1 VIKSLES
8 SSVVVLVDGKIKP
21 KGSGRSTIILREI
34 PSESSEESIREIFN
48 YPGARAI
55 SSIRSEIG
63 DTWSVSLSSPPPSLP
78 TALTVAQVRDD
89 GV

>member
-1 VIKSLES
+1 MIKSLES

-34 PSESSEESIREIFN
+34 PSDSSEESIREIFN

-63 DTWSVSLSSPPPSLP
+63 DTWYVSALSIDDSLP
-78 TALTVAQVRDD
+78 GA
-89 GV
+89 GS